1 MPMLKKYF
9 AYILAIVFGLS
20 LWVPPAFAQIKIT
33 DSFKAKTNCPALE
46 SIRKGNNPGNIQVV
60 RGNTYPVVGKNKTD
74 ASYYLLEIDG
84 AQRWVGQQCG
94 QLLSAVPGVSEPGA
108 NNGASKRDY
117 VLALSWQP
125 SFCETHQGKK
135 ECKTQTSS
143 RFDATNLTLH
153 GLFPEPNGN
162 FYCGVSSENKQ
173 LDKDKR
179 WSELPP
185 VQLSAATTKALTEKM
200 PGFASNLERH
210 EWYKHG
216 TCYGA
221 TPDEFF
227 QDAILL
233 QDQINNSDVQKL
245 FAANVGKKITGEQ
258 IRASFDRSFGAGTGK
273 KIAVECGKETPR
285 LITELQINLV
295 GEIKPDTSI
304 KTLLASA
311 KDKGGNSC
319 PGGEV
324 DRVGFK
330 S

>member
-94 QLLSAVPGVSEPGA
+94 QLLSAVPGVGEPGA
-108 NNGASKRDY
+108 NNGGGKKDY

-125 SFCETHQGKK
+125 SFCETHEGKS
-135 ECKTQTSS
+135 ECKTQTDS
-143 RFDATNLTLH
+143 RFDGKNLTLH
-153 GLFPEPNGN
+153 GLWPQPA
-162 FYCGVSSENKQ
+162 YCGVSSQDKT
-173 LDKDKR
+173 LDKEKN
-179 WSELPP
+179 WAKLPP
-185 VQLSAATTKALTEKM
+185 LQLTAATTQELTKKM
-200 PGFASNLERH
+200 PGFASQLERH
-210 EWYKHG
+210 EWVKHG
-216 TCYGA
+216 TCYGT
-221 TPDEFF
+221 TPDEYF
-227 QDAILL
+227 QDAMLL

-245 FAANVGKKITGEQ
+245 FASNIGNVITETD
-258 IRASFDRSFGAGTGK
+258 IRASFDRSFGVGTGK
-273 KIAVECGKETPR
+273 KISIECDKSQPR

-295 GEIKPDTSI
+295 GEIKPDTKI
-304 KTLLASA
+304 ATLLTSA
-311 KDKGGNSC
+311 KDNGGDSC
-319 PGGEV
+319 PRGKV
-324 DRVGFK
+324 DRAGFNN
-330 S
+330 